1 MRISENHLCRG
12 GNEIMEMNELLKYWI
27 RDINIVLR
35 IKFWETCILKKNE
48 RKLKKKTE
56 KKTETSKM
64 VK

>member
-35 IKFWETCILKKNE
+35 IKFWETCIL
-48 RKLKKKTE
+48 
-56 KKTETSKM
+56 
-64 VK
+64 